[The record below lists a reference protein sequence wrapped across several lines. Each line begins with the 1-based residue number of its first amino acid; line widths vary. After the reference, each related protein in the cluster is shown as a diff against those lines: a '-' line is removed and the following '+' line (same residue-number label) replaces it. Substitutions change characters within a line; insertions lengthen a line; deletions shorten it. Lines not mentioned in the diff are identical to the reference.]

1 MASGPWTG
9 EENDL
14 IVADYFAMLAD
25 DIAGRRYS
33 KAEHRRALLP
43 LLNDRS
49 EGSVEFKHQNI
60 SAVLKGLGEDW
71 IPGYKPAFNFQM
83 TLVDAVAR
91 WLALHP
97 DWLGRLPGMRAATG
111 MREAAQIWIGPPPT
125 LSNQPPPQELDQML
139 HIARKFDVAG
149 RDERNRA
156 LGRAGEERVLA
167 HEHATLRAAGRDD
180 LARKVRWVSE
190 EDGDGAGYDI
200 ASYAPDGR
208 PRLIEVKTTNGWERT
223 PFHITRN
230 ELAVA
235 DEGRAEWCLFRMWNF
250 SREPRAFELYP
261 PLDGHVSLTPTSFQA
276 SFRCSSVE
284 HPRRLLVQGQ
294 GGHEARVIGAD
305 GALLAAQGE
314 SLEDVRCQPFEAQ
327 QAGHCPDGPPPGSY
341 TWSSSWPLH
350 ESASR
355 SRRQA
360 AILDKFGNLS
370 SLETSSRQTAIH
382 AS

>member
-1 MASGPWTG
+1 
-9 EENDL
+9 
-14 IVADYFAMLAD
+14 MLAD
-25 DIAGRRYS
+25 DISGRRYS

-91 WLALHP
+91 WLALNP
-97 DWLGRLPGMRAATG
+97 AWLGRQPGLQPAAG
-111 MREAAQIWIGPPPT
+111 LREAAQIWIGPPPT
-125 LSNQPPPQELDQML
+125 LSNRPPPQELEQML

-167 HEHATLRAAGRDD
+167 HERAALRTAGRDD

-200 ASYAPDGR
+200 ASFAPDGL

-235 DEGRAEWCLFRMWNF
+235 EERCSEWALFRLWNF
-250 SREPRAFELYP
+250 AREPKAFELHP
-261 PLDGHVSLTPTSFQA
+261 PLDAHVV
-276 SFRCSSVE
+276 SV
-284 HPRRLLVQGQ
+284 RSDRSAA
-294 GGHEARVIGAD
+294 GG
-305 GALLAAQGE
+305 
-314 SLEDVRCQPFEAQ
+314 
-327 QAGHCPDGPPPGSY
+327 
-341 TWSSSWPLH
+341 
-350 ESASR
+350 
-355 SRRQA
+355 
-360 AILDKFGNLS
+360 
-370 SLETSSRQTAIH
+370 
-382 AS
+382 